1 MKAIVVRDK
10 GTGAVVAMGPDNGMY
25 DPGYDQATMVK
36 DVKSDY
42 AAVYAEWR
50 QANPTLAAEL
60 DAGVAKTVPGS
71 GRISAP

>member
-36 DVKSDY
+36 DVESDY

-50 QANPTLAAEL
+50 QANPVQVDRRLALLANP
-60 DAGVAKTVPGS
+60 AVPQWFKDF
-71 GRISAP
+71 I